1 MDYHHRFILKAP
13 LEEVLAFHLSARS
26 LLAITPPFLFMRDVD
41 APQCMTEDSR
51 MAFTLWLGPLP
62 VRWQARIESLDSSGF
77 DDVQIEG
84 PFAAWKHTHRFEA
97 QQDGTCLVHDHV
109 RLRLEY
115 HPIWPRTT
123 VSASTAERTPPPT
136 EPWPGPRQ

>member
-1 MDYHHRFILKAP
+1 
-13 LEEVLAFHLSARS
+13 
-26 LLAITPPFLFMRDVD
+26 
-41 APQCMTEDSR
+41 